1 MELDE
6 EKDKYFESLANM
18 ETLIKITTPKK
29 TQVSTRTPRY
39 SDQDAPL
46 FIEEVRRVQ
55 GKIL

>member
-29 TQVSTRTPRY
+29 MQVSTRTPRY

-55 GKIL
+55 GQIL